1 MQQQNLSMEGLIGGK
16 MNSVLLLQESD
27 VEGWIAIEI
36 EEDERREDKETF
48 EEIYEKLKKFLVE
61 V

>member
-1 MQQQNLSMEGLIGGK
+1 MEGLTGGK

-27 VEGWIAIEI
+27 ADGWIAIEM